1 MRHSATPRSMSSTRK
16 VKRPVWSAARRLHRP
31 TSRRRSSVI
40 VARRAMGCIL
50 CTRAPYVY
58 PATRNRFAVPPLRTA
73 KRGSGGGT
81 YPLRA
86 AQRCS
91 GGGVYPPTPRLVRAL
106 GARPPVAQNA
116 RPVPG
121 ARLGGHAAADAGEP
135 GERVL
140 SPVSRALPHRAAPG
154 ARRAS
159 RGARSLGRARVLRSS
174 FESPRACARSESGF
188 RRQGARESSSTRQ
201 TPGSGALYGGGGGEL
216 RV

>member
-31 TSRRRSSVI
+31 TNRRRSSVI
-40 VARRAMGCIL
+40 VARRAMECIL

-58 PATRNRFAVPPLRTA
+58 PATRNQLVVPPLRDAERGPGGEAYPLRTA
-73 KRGSGGGT
+73 KRGSGGGA

-91 GGGVYPPTPRLVRAL
+91 GGEVYPPTPRLVRAL
-106 GARPPVAQNA
+106 GARPPVAQDA

-135 GERVL
+135 GE
-140 SPVSRALPHRAAPG
+140 
-154 ARRAS
+154 
-159 RGARSLGRARVLRSS
+159 
-174 FESPRACARSESGF
+174 
-188 RRQGARESSSTRQ
+188 
-201 TPGSGALYGGGGGEL
+201 
-216 RV
+216 